1 MMKVQKNILVD
12 IIFIYIE
19 MEVIEVFLGLNLC
32 GDYLLMK
39 SDGKI
44 MCSIYD
50 FFIKGFQMKGL
61 YLRILFL

>member
-1 MMKVQKNILVD
+1 
-12 IIFIYIE
+12 

-50 FFIKGFQMKGL
+50 FFIKGF
-61 YLRILFL
+61 